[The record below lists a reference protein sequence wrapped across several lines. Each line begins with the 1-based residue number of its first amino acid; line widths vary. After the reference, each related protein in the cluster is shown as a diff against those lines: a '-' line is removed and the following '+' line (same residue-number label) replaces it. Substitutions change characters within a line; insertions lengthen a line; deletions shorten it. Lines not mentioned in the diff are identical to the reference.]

1 VPSLSRRARV
11 PLALTL
17 LLLAFTAMTP
27 WLTTMTPA
35 LAAEERVPD
44 EVSDYIER
52 RLVPRLADLYA
63 PGADAASGADF
74 DESTTV
80 GEVVRVR
87 EWRRS
92 FMEGE
97 VTAADAGS
105 TVELANRWVA
115 PVSIAET
122 VVGLAT
128 VWVNPANG
136 AAELAEF
143 DFRPGLAVAIATM
156 PTDAVLVRHGP
167 TASWFAVTDATA
179 SPIDAGSTGIA
190 APVSLDDLARSF
202 AAAAGEEPGGAS
214 PAGLL
219 PAAVLLAALAAV
231 VGVVLWPGRR
241 VRNGGTPAPP
251 TA

>member
-1 VPSLSRRARV
+1 V
-11 PLALTL
+11 PLALSL
-17 LLLAFTAMTP
+17 LLLALAAVTP
-27 WLTTMTPA
+27 GLAATTPA
-35 LAAEERVPD
+35 LASEERVPD
-44 EVSDYIER
+44 EVADYIER

-63 PGADAASGADF
+63 PGADAASGTDF

-87 EWRRS
+87 EWRAS
-92 FMEGE
+92 FMEGDGA
-97 VTAADAGS
+97 AADAGDA
-105 TVELANRWVA
+105 VELANRWVA
-115 PVSIAET
+115 SVSIAET

-128 VWVNPANG
+128 VWVNPGSG

-143 DFRPGLAVAIATM
+143 DFRPGLADAIASM
-156 PTDAVLVRHGP
+156 PADAVLVWHGP
-167 TASWFAVTDATA
+167 TASWFAVSDATA

-202 AAAAGEEPGGAS
+202 TAAAGGEPGGAS

-219 PAAVLLAALAAV
+219 PAAVLLVALAAV
-231 VGVVLWPGRR
+231 GGVVLWPGRR
-241 VRNGGTPAPP
+241 GRSGGTPAPP